1 MQHIASNLQ
10 AFRRGH
16 TVGQTVKGRLL
27 SPGPGG
33 LFWVVVS
40 GIKLLAS
47 LDHEPVPGR
56 ELIFRI
62 KALEPELILKD
73 ITPPPSSATEP
84 GLLLAGIA
92 AARTRFERHLSRLAP
107 PSCPP
112 LDLTAARR
120 HFRDW
125 LAGDAPAQAD
135 FSAVQ
140 ELFRLARTFVPRIEG
155 HPRYLPWVF
164 PGLTQAEALTARLSP
179 EQGGPGF
186 RLRLFGHLSGP
197 GRLAIEASHHPA
209 SRKAPART
217 VYRLMLEHPQEAADC
232 MAMLADLRF
241 GKAVLAPACLSAG
254 ALPAPLAAGFL
265 ARIVAATAR
274 PFTGLRLRV

>member
-1 MQHIASNLQ
+1 MPYSNTQ
-10 AFRRGH
+10 AFRRGRK
-16 TVGQTVKGRLL
+16 VGQTVQGRLL

-56 ELIFRI
+56 ELTFRI
-62 KALEPELILKD
+62 EALEPELVLKD
-73 ITPPPSSATEP
+73 ITPSPSSATEP

-92 AARTRFERHLSRLAP
+92 AARTRFERHLPRFAP
-107 PSCPP
+107 PPCPP
-112 LDLTAARR
+112 LDLTAAHRLF
-120 HFRDW
+120 HAW
-125 LAGDAPAQAD
+125 LAGDAVARAD

-140 ELFRLARTFVPRIEG
+140 ELFRQAWAFVPRAEG
-155 HPRYLPWVF
+155 RPRFLPWVL
-164 PGLTQAEALTARLSP
+164 PGLTQAEALTRRLSP
-179 EQGGPGF
+179 EEGGPGF
-186 RLRLFGHLSGP
+186 RLRLFGHLPGLGP
-197 GRLAIEASHHPA
+197 IAIEASHHPTT
-209 SRKAPART
+209 REAPART

-265 ARIVAATAR
+265 ARIVAATSR

>member
-1 MQHIASNLQ
+1 MPHSNTQ
-10 AFRRGH
+10 AFRRGRK
-16 TVGQTVKGRLL
+16 VGQTVQGRLV

-56 ELIFRI
+56 ELTFRI
-62 KALEPELILKD
+62 EALEPELVLKD

-92 AARTRFERHLSRLAP
+92 AARTRFERHLPRFAP
-107 PSCPP
+107 PPCPP

-120 HFRDW
+120 RFLDW
-125 LAGDAPAQAD
+125 LAGDAAARAD

-140 ELFRLARTFVPRIEG
+140 ELFRLAQAFVSRAEG
-155 HPRYLPWVF
+155 RPRYLPWVL
-164 PGLTQAEALTARLSP
+164 PGLTKAEALTARLSP
-179 EQGGPGF
+179 EEGGPGF
-186 RLRLFGHLSGP
+186 RLRLFGHLPGP
-197 GRLAIEASHHPA
+197 GHIAIEARHHPTT
-209 SRKAPART
+209 REAPART
-217 VYRLMLEHPQEAADC
+217 VYRLMLERPQEAAAC

-265 ARIVAATAR
+265 ARIVAATSR